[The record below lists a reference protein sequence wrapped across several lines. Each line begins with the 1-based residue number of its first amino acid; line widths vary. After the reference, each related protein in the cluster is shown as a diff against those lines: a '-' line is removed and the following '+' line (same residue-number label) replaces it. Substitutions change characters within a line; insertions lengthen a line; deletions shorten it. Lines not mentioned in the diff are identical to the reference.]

1 MVGRSRWGRD
11 PPKRAA
17 QPNDVKFYENNNNN
31 NSNNK
36 KAETNTISKA
46 KVKKKKE
53 KRKKKKIK
61 EKNGPLDGSID
72 GAD

>member
-17 QPNDVKFYENNNNN
+17 QPNDVKFYENNN

-53 KRKKKKIK
+53 KRKKKKRK